1 MKKQKNTKRFCT
13 VLLVLCVLLSMTTV
27 ISARYTAIKVINS
40 GLDNQQRRL
49 RFLPRGLYGA
59 VRI

>member
-27 ISARYTAIKVINS
+27 ISARYTAIRSLTADLTISS
-40 GLDNQQRRL
+40 G
-49 RFLPRGLYGA
+49 LPRGLYGA

>member
-27 ISARYTAIKVINS
+27 ISARYTAIRSLTADLTISS
-40 GLDNQQRRL
+40 GGYASCLGDC
-49 RFLPRGLYGA
+49 
-59 VRI
+59 